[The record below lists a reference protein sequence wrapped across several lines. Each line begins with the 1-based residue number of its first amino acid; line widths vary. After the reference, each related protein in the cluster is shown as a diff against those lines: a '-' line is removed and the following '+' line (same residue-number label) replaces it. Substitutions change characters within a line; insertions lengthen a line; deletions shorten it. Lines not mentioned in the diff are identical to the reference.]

1 MAHSTLHTAAIS
13 YLLAHQGEHLHPDRH
28 RLVGRCA
35 DHLMESGISRD
46 TATTI
51 SLQALGE
58 VQARATLAHVDMTRS
73 TSYAVFVVDPVSR
86 KTVCFTAADLARYG
100 AEQAEMTAASA
111 STKH

>member
-1 MAHSTLHTAAIS
+1 MAHSILHTAAIG

-58 VQARATLAHVDMTRS
+58 VQARATSAHVDMTRS

-86 KTVCFTAADLARYG
+86 KTVCFTAADLVRMAR
-100 AEQAEMTAASA
+100 EQVRSAAPRVA
-111 STKH
+111 TQH